1 MGTRK
6 MIYTDNEITKRG
18 MMTENMLV
26 QRNVCSKMER
36 THLDVDVE
44 GLQSFNRL
52 SFKDEST
59 KIDKNEMV
67 WKIMQEE

>member
-1 MGTRK
+1 MGTRR
-6 MIYTDNEITKRG
+6 MICTDNEITKRG